1 MEGVKLYVFGT
12 LLTTGFAFPQ
22 RDQPNDDPIQPWS
35 NGNEWTGPADQ
46 PSDNPIQPWNSI
58 LRQSGTCAS
67 IPSFFNKADRIVGG
81 KDAPSNIPWQV
92 SIRQGLKSEL
102 SNANGVWLG
111 RGNHWCGGTILDSWT
126 VLSAAHC
133 FFEAKNFAGQV
144 GKGREYVK
152 DIQPYIKVGS
162 INNVAEEAEAQK
174 WKR

>member
-1 MEGVKLYVFGT
+1 M
-12 LLTTGFAFPQ
+12 A
-22 RDQPNDDPIQPWS
+22 
-35 NGNEWTGPADQ
+35 
-46 PSDNPIQPWNSI
+46 
-58 LRQSGTCAS
+58 AS

-144 GKGREYVK
+144 GKGREYVQGVY
-152 DIQPYIKVGS
+152 DG
-162 INNVAEEAEAQK
+162 NDLN
-174 WKR
+174 

>member
-1 MEGVKLYVFGT
+1 M
-12 LLTTGFAFPQ
+12 A
-22 RDQPNDDPIQPWS
+22 
-35 NGNEWTGPADQ
+35 
-46 PSDNPIQPWNSI
+46 
-58 LRQSGTCAS
+58 AS

-102 SNANGVWLG
+102 SNSNGVWQG

-133 FFEAKNFAGQV
+133 FFEDKNFAGEE

-162 INNVAEEAEAQK
+162 INNVAEEAEAQVPIK
-174 WKR
+174 LDKIGVYDIHTFLPISIDFRSGKGDLE

>member
-1 MEGVKLYVFGT
+1 M
-12 LLTTGFAFPQ
+12 A
-22 RDQPNDDPIQPWS
+22 
-35 NGNEWTGPADQ
+35 
-46 PSDNPIQPWNSI
+46 
-58 LRQSGTCAS
+58 AS

-133 FFEAKNFAGQV
+133 FFEAKNFAGQE

-162 INNVAEEAEAQK
+162 INNVAEEAEAQVPIK
-174 WKR
+174 LDKIGYMIYIHFSQFI

>member
-1 MEGVKLYVFGT
+1 M
-12 LLTTGFAFPQ
+12 
-22 RDQPNDDPIQPWS
+22 
-35 NGNEWTGPADQ
+35 
-46 PSDNPIQPWNSI
+46 
-58 LRQSGTCAS
+58 
-67 IPSFFNKADRIVGG
+67 
-81 KDAPSNIPWQV
+81 
-92 SIRQGLKSEL
+92 KSEL

-162 INNVAEEAEAQK
+162 INNVAEEAEAQVPTILDK
-174 WKR
+174 IFVRH